1 MHHTNIV
8 PVFGLFESDGLFY
21 YAMQFIEGQGL
32 DQVLTSLKQGQWA
45 RETWGPKETIGP
57 RENSPPS
64 SRMTWPRARPWPRQ
78 WLQGPPPRPQ

>member
-32 DQVLTSLKQGQWA
+32 DEVLTSLKQGQRA
-45 RETWGPKETIGP
+45 RETRRTKGNNKPTRKFTTQTQVFNGL
-57 RENSPPS
+57 SQS
-64 SRMTWPRARPWPRQ
+64 
-78 WLQGPPPRPQ
+78 